1 MRSKTFCG
9 KKNDKIIFNSNTV
22 FFIKIRILFFKTFLP
37 VLHQTSLKAL
47 KRDVMNFYS
56 VVKVWIVNDEAP

>member
-1 MRSKTFCG
+1 MRSKTFSG

-22 FFIKIRILFFKTFLP
+22 FFIKIHILFFKTFLP